1 MILSRVY
8 LQLQM
13 LPPEYLKPGEIESL
27 VPNWIKALAA
37 AASDYLESR
46 HSGGINNH
54 RQGKGGR
61 LLKRL
66 LREFADNHRIPNLT

>member
-1 MILSRVY
+1 
-8 LQLQM
+8 M

-37 AASDYLESR
+37 AASDYVESR
-46 HSGGINNH
+46 QCGGGINGH
-54 RQGKGGR
+54 IQGKGGR